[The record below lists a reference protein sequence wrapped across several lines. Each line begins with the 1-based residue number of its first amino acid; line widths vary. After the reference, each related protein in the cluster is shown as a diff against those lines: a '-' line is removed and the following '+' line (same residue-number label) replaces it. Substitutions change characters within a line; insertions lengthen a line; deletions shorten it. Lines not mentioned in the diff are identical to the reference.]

1 LTKQIAGDAVDIFH
15 GVNNEL
21 PYNIHRTKTKSVMT
35 VHDLIVFR
43 FPAYYQPIDR
53 LVYTMKSKYGL
64 MRADK
69 IVAISKQTKEDIVN
83 FQHVDASRIDVVYQ
97 GCDPIY
103 YQQYDAAEIAVV
115 KKKYGLPEEYMV
127 SVGTIEERKNVL
139 SVVEALHKGRIDFP
153 FVIVGRP
160 TAYSSKVKKYI
171 SENKVKNRIILCHSV
186 DMRDLPALY
195 QGAKLFIYPSFFEG
209 FGIPVLEALY
219 SRVPVI
225 TTRGGCFSEAGGPSS
240 LYSDPMNTEEIGE
253 NINKVLNDSA
263 LRLKMISD
271 GYEFAQRFREET
283 IAENMMRLYLSIM

>member
-1 LTKQIAGDAVDIFH
+1 
-15 GVNNEL
+15 
-21 PYNIHRTKTKSVMT
+21 
-35 VHDLIVFR
+35 
-43 FPAYYQPIDR
+43 
-53 LVYTMKSKYGL
+53 MKSRYGL

-103 YQQYDAAEIAVV
+103 YQQYDAAEIAAV

-240 LYSDPMNTEEIGE
+240 LYVDPMDTEEIGE
-253 NINKVLNDSA
+253 NINMVLNDST